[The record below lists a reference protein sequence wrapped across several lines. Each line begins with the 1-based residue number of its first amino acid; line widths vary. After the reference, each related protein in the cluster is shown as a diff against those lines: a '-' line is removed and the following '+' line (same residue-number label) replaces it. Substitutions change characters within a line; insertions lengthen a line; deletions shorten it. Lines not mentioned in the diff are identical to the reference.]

1 MIKKKFMKLKHLKLR
16 TVAKTMLLT
25 TAIMCGVAAGST
37 TAKAE
42 ATVTPTPT
50 PLPNVNVVLS
60 CNNYETDDRD
70 YIEATS
76 YAKVLR
82 YSTNFA
88 TSPNLNNNYYYY
100 SDTSSANGLIKI
112 NNVSQGNDAESL
124 FKVNYSNFITNN
136 FSTTLSYT
144 YTHNASDMVGTY
156 LLCDEDNEK
165 KQGYTK
171 DISFNLTYLDTSSHV
186 LNKNFDGLHL
196 GIPADLIFLDG
207 KEDTLGYSKNPTTII
222 MEKKV
227 NLTFEDNMGS
237 TYSGTAYTVR
247 DIKNNV
253 YLRFIT
259 CLRMKS
265 LSASISNEGY
275 ESSGIWTTPETV
287 RGSDG
292 YDYDVIGIGSSSL
305 FSDKIKKVNISK
317 NIRFIDDFAFS
328 DESGITEI
336 NFDAPEDIT
345 YIGYKAFA
353 DTSIEKINLTG
364 LLRSED
370 GCSVL
375 SRNTFEGCTNLKTV
389 ILNNTEDV
397 VEQVYLSNRLFKNCT
412 ALSEIAWGNIKNI
425 QIGNEAFLGTNLSNI
440 EFPADTKVQIG
451 RYAFKY
457 CTNISNVNIAGD
469 CELQEG
475 AFYGCFKLKDGS
487 ATFGASVELGGY
499 AFAECTNLTSVDFSS
514 EKQSGFS
521 SCITATPIPTA
532 TAAPTVTPEVTA
544 IPSITAT
551 PEPTKIPV
559 NLEYG
564 ETPDGYLSS
573 HPSWYEDYY
582 KKNPEGYVF
591 ITATPTPN
599 PNVTVTPT
607 PAPVQ
612 EVKKGDTIT
621 LYKECFRN
629 TGITS
634 VIINAD
640 HINLHMECLG
650 GMKLSTLKL
659 GGTILNTYGNLLN
672 ETDELKDIIISS
684 TQVLFLNDIDDT
696 CYIHY
701 KPSYEGEC
709 SDGSGYSKF
718 QANYNSSQNMGAFTM
733 SQDYVN
739 LIFTKDVE
747 LISGDYSG
755 TIANAT
761 NNTLDA
767 ACLEKTEYFDKI
779 SNIYFLNPNI
789 RFVTG
794 SESNY
799 KPNYCGLKGCFHLHA
814 KQGKQINVYGY
825 DFSQV
830 KIDSN
835 IIGTSFYYPVTDNE
849 EKLDNI
855 GYSAYTAKDGF
866 LQYIDICENK
876 DNFIYMNIQ
885 DVLTAEYESGTAV
898 VGTKFDPAKL
908 VVKQTYD
915 TSLTNAENY
924 TVTLK
929 NEGMTTGSIVG
940 STGFRYSIP
949 AGVVD
954 DEGNFKMPDSQNSN
968 NVQITVYHGKQQAT
982 VTINILAKNASSYEV
997 EYPTLI
1003 AGKTLK
1009 LEDFKIKN
1017 LVFNDGEKI
1026 DTTDL
1031 DKLAEKYD
1039 IKVAFMDALNNPLA
1053 YIGSSEE
1060 LAKSYKI
1067 EKQLSKV
1074 SVTIINNSKS
1084 KENILVRDEAP
1095 EELNVTLKD
1104 TSHVFY
1110 ENDKSTDLKNLFE
1123 VKVINNNG
1131 TTSENV
1137 LENKDYTITEETLKA
1152 GENTLHFVY
1161 TNAKGEAAEGTYTL
1175 NAAEEYPVK
1184 FFSISTMYENMGIVE
1199 NSIIDM
1205 NTFDISME
1213 LNSGRTRKLSSEEK
1227 VQHCTIAGK
1236 LDIVAGQY
1244 SNVTIQY
1251 KDAER
1256 NIDVSSNATVL
1267 GIGKEIAKL
1276 SACEK
1281 TSVSSETPAKT
1292 WYVGDT
1298 ITKDDITVIGY
1309 YNNGTEKEDDYKNY
1323 TIENPV
1329 LSGTTNTIVIYRT
1342 DKKDVKTELEI
1353 NAVMPSLLRIEATYN
1368 GNKQIPEGSEIN
1380 KDDLVVKAIYD
1391 NGEVVLK
1398 NDEYTLEYQILNNK
1412 ECTVTVWFNKMK
1424 AEFKVEGTA
1433 PVATA
1438 APTTAPTSTAAPTT
1452 APTSTAAP
1460 TVTAVPT
1467 VQEKKQTFKYSFS
1480 NKKIKLVDTKKKTT
1494 YKTVLKKKLTIKASL
1509 TDGKVYYQIVKSG
1522 KKVSSK
1528 NWKTLNKS
1536 VVIKTN
1542 GKMSVYVKYKLE
1554 NGTTV
1559 TKKTTGF
1566 VLDTKAPTVKVAK
1579 TGKITVKDSVS
1590 GIKSIKD
1597 GKKTIKNNS
1606 VLSKG
1611 VHKITVTDKVGN
1623 KKTVKVT
1630 IR

>member
-1 MIKKKFMKLKHLKLR
+1 MFKKKFMKLKHLKLR
-16 TVAKTMLLT
+16 TVAKTMFLT

-60 CNNYETDDRD
+60 LNSYETDDRD
-70 YIEATS
+70 YAKSYVTNDVFLMHSQSFSSNSSSMTS
-76 YAKVLR
+76 KSYNSLTSGLHPL
-82 YSTNFA
+82 YSVKQEGSGNSIYTVKYPKF
-88 TSPNLNNNYYYY
+88 Y
-100 SDTSSANGLIKI
+100 I
-112 NNVSQGNDAESL
+112 NN
-124 FKVNYSNFITNN
+124 F
-136 FSTTLSYT
+136 TTLSCQYSHT
-144 YTHNASDMVGTY
+144 ASDEIGTY
-156 LLCDEDNEK
+156 LLCEDEGNS
-165 KQGYTK
+165 GYTK
-171 DISFNLTYLDTSSHV
+171 EVSFDLSYMASNNGNTYSYIV
-186 LNKNFDGLHL
+186 NEEYEGIHL
-196 GIPADLIFLDG
+196 GIPSDLIFLSG
-207 KEDTLGYSKNPTTII
+207 KTDPIDFERNSTTII
-222 MEKKV
+222 LEKDYNYSLVDEK
-227 NLTFEDNMGS
+227 GS
-237 TYSGTAYTVR
+237 GYAGTTYTVVDNVR
-247 DIKNNV
+247 NNPQTH
-253 YLRFIT
+253 LRFVT
-259 CLRMKS
+259 DLRLTDPSVSIKS
-265 LSASISNEGY
+265 EGSATT
-275 ESSGIWTTPETV
+275 GIWTTPEKVTD
-287 RGSDG
+287 SDG
-292 YDYDVIGIGSSSL
+292 NSYDVIGIGSSS
-305 FSDKIKKVNISK
+305 FTCEQIKKVNISK
-317 NIRFIDDFAFS
+317 NIRFIDSSAFFNKTS
-328 DESGITEI
+328 LKEVSFE
-336 NFDAPEDIT
+336 APENIT
-345 YIGYKAFA
+345 YIGYKAFSGSA
-353 DTSIEKINLTG
+353 IETIDLTG

-370 GCSVL
+370 GCSL
-375 SRNTFEGCTNLKTV
+375 LCRNIFENCTNLKTV
-389 ILNNTEDV
+389 ILNNTGKSL
-397 VEQVYLSNRLFKNCT
+397 EQAYLPSRLFKNCS
-412 ALSEIAWGNIKNI
+412 ALSTVEWGDIKNI
-425 QIGNEAFLGTNLSNI
+425 QIGDETFLGTNLLNI

-451 RYAFKY
+451 QYAFKG
-457 CTNISNVNIAGD
+457 CTNLANVDIAGE

-475 AFYGCFKLKDGS
+475 AFYGCFKEEEGS

-499 AFAECTNLTSVDFSS
+499 AFAECTNLTSVDFKS

-532 TAAPTVTPEVTA
+532 TAAPTLTPKVTA

-564 ETPDGYLSS
+564 ETTDGYLSS

-767 ACLEKTEYFDKI
+767 ACLEKTKYFDKI

-794 SESNY
+794 TGITNKSD
-799 KPNYCGLKGCFHLHA
+799 YCGLKGCLHLHA

-835 IIGTSFYYPVTDNE
+835 IIGTSFYYPVTDDE
-849 EKLDNI
+849 EKLDDI
-855 GYSAYTAKDGF
+855 GYNTYVAKDGF

-898 VGTKFDPAKL
+898 VGTKFDPSKL
-908 VVKQTYD
+908 VVKQTYNS
-915 TSLTNAENY
+915 SLANAENY
-924 TVTLK
+924 TVILQ

-954 DEGNFKMPDSQNSN
+954 DEGNFKMPDSQNSS

-1084 KENILVRDEAP
+1084 KENILVLDEAP

-1227 VQHCTIAGK
+1227 AQHCTIAGK

-1342 DKKDVKTELEI
+1342 DKKEVKTELEI

-1391 NGEVVLK
+1391 NREAVLA

-1452 APTSTAAP
+1452 APTSTAA
-1460 TVTAVPT
+1460 PT

-1542 GKMSVYVKYKLE
+1542 GKMSVYIKYTLN
-1554 NGTTV
+1554 NGKTIQ
-1559 TKKTTGF
+1559 KKTTGF

-1611 VHKITVTDKVGN
+1611 VHKITVTDKAGN